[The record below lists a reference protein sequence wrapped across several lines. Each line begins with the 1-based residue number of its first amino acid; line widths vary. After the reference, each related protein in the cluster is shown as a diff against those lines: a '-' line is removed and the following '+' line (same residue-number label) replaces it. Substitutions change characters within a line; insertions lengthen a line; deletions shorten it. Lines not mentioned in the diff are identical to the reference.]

1 MKDARARNPLY
12 RGIEE
17 ETREAGTIQRV
28 RLRGRQEI
36 INGIS

>member
-1 MKDARARNPLY
+1 MLVQEIRCIGGYK
-12 RGIEE
+12 E